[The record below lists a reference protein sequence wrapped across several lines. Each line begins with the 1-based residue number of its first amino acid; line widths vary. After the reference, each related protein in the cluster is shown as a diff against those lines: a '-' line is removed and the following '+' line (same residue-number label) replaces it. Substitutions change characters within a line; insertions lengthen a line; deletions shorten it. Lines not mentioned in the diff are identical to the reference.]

1 MSWAA
6 ATTAGVTVN
15 PLALFFAQTP
25 RLLGHTL
32 RGWQYTG
39 PGERL
44 GLWERLLAD
53 VAVTVPPRRR
63 KPRPAEPRRQRPV
76 PRTFPVLRGSR
87 AVARTRIT
95 EEQMK
100 S

>member
-1 MSWAA
+1 MLWAA
-6 ATTAGVTVN
+6 AKTDGVARD
-15 PLALFFAQTP
+15 PLGLSFAQTR

-53 VAVTVPPRRR
+53 VAATVPPRRR

-76 PRTFPVLRGSR
+76 PRAFPVLRGSR
-87 AVARTRIT
+87 AAARSRLA